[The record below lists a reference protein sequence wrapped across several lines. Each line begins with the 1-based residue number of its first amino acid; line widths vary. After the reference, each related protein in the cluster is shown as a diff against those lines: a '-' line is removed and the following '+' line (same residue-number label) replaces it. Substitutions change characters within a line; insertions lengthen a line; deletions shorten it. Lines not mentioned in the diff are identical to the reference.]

1 MRADEH
7 GGCQTA
13 IVTLGKIIVF
23 DRSSIPYGVTSRVV
37 SVPTNF
43 SCAPRGVR
51 GVWVLPKVERR
62 VEILPPFLLAGS

>member
-1 MRADEH
+1 MNTHTYR
-7 GGCQTA
+7 
-13 IVTLGKIIVF
+13 KIFVF
-23 DRSSIPYGVTSRVV
+23 DHCSIVYGVTSRVV

-43 SCAPRGVR
+43 SGTPRGVR